1 MKQNKDI
8 RITFRVTPDEY
19 DSIVAKATKVHMTVG
34 AYVRSAALRHRVTV
48 VDGLQEHTRE
58 LKGIG
63 RNLNQLTILAHEG
76 NIQVVNL
83 GGTESALEKNY
94 AALCEL
100 AEQERR

>member
-19 DSIVAKATKVHMTVG
+19 DSIVSKANKVHMTVG

-58 LKGIG
+58 LKSIG

-76 NIQVVNL
+76 NLRVANL
-83 GGTESALEKNY
+83 EGTESALEKNY

>member
-19 DSIVAKATKVHMTVG
+19 DSIVTKANKVHMTVG

-63 RNLNQLTILAHEG
+63 RNLNQLTVLAHAG
-76 NIQVVNL
+76 SIQVVNL
-83 GGTESALEKNY
+83 DGTESALEKNY

>member
-19 DSIVAKATKVHMTVG
+19 DSIFTKANKVHMTVG

-48 VDGLQEHTRE
+48 VDGLEEHTRE

-76 NIQVVNL
+76 NIQIVNMD
-83 GGTESALEKNY
+83 GTELALEKNY

>member
-8 RITFRVTPDEY
+8 RITFRVAPDEY

-34 AYVRSAALRHRVTV
+34 AYIRSAALRHRVTV
-48 VDGLQEHTRE
+48 VEGLQEHTRE

-63 RNLNQLTILAHEG
+63 RNLNLTILAHEG

-83 GGTESALEKNY
+83 DGTESALEKNY